1 MLPSDP
7 LVIKELQRE
16 SEKLSEQVAEL
27 QTKLKE
33 LMGKP
38 DVPFRQPI
46 FTDDKPTAV
55 PSEGSR
61 KDDTQ
66 NKRFSFAQFCKADIN
81 AHSVRFLNIKSC
93 ECFWRTN
100 RQFGDSMVLGEIC
113 VSVS

>member
-1 MLPSDP
+1 MVRWKYEIKSPSNPSPHLDFLLPSDP

-46 FTDDKPTAV
+46 FTDNKPAAV
-55 PSEGSR
+55 PPEGSR

-66 NKRFSFAQFCKADIN
+66 NKRLSFAQFCKADID
-81 AHSVRFLNIKSC
+81 AHSVRFLNIK
-93 ECFWRTN
+93 
-100 RQFGDSMVLGEIC
+100 
-113 VSVS
+113 